1 MSEPRQSAQVI
12 PYPGGGTATPLPLAN
27 GGNGPQNPGMDAW
40 RASVDSRLARVE
52 GGIEGLKGSVDGLRS
67 VCQILAGVV
76 ALVAAIMMGGFAFL
90 GFQTAQISS
99 KIDSI
104 PQRLSEE
111 FRAVRTGM
119 AAETSAIANSI
130 TAVRQVQPTSPQI
143 IVIPTPQ
150 PAPNQP
156 PKR

>member
-1 MSEPRQSAQVI
+1 
-12 PYPGGGTATPLPLAN
+12 
-27 GGNGPQNPGMDAW
+27 MDTW

-52 GGIEGLKGSVDGLRS
+52 GGIEGLKGSVDGLRFGFT
-67 VCQILAGVV
+67 ILAGAV
-76 ALVAAIMMGGFAFL
+76 ALIAAIMMSGFAFL
-90 GFQTAQISS
+90 GFQSAQVSS

-111 FRAVRTGM
+111 FRAMRAET

-130 TAVRQVQPTSPQI
+130 TATRQIQPAAPQI

-150 PAPNQP
+150 STPKQTQP
-156 PKR
+156 PKP